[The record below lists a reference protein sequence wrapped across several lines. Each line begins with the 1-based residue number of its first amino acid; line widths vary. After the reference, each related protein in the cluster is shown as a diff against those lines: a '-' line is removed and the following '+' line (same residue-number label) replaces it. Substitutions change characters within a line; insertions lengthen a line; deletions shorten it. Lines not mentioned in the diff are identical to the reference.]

1 MMYFNNKHLGNLISR
16 QSSAELQIKDFCE
29 ADLNVPHIQ
38 SISSVK
44 GGVQSPKKRFY
55 LNICFKY
62 HEMDI
67 KLTELA

>member
-1 MMYFNNKHLGNLISR
+1 MYFNNKHLGNLISR

-44 GGVQSPKKRFY
+44 GGVQSPKKKV
-55 LNICFKY
+55 LFKY
-62 HEMDI
+62 
-67 KLTELA
+67 LF